1 MKRLER
7 ALQKVDPT
15 DCDID
20 IATAISD
27 EGTHSCSA
35 IRQFSGPF
43 VTKSSPESLLFSGG

>member
-7 ALQKVDPT
+7 APRKVDPT

-20 IATAISD
+20 IDPAISD
-27 EGTHSCSA
+27 EGDHSRSA